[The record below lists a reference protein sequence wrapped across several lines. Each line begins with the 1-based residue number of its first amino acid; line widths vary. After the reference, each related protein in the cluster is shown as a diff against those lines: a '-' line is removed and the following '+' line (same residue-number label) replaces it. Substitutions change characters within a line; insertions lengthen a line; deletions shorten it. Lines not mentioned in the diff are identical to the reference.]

1 MVVHAYRSR
10 AKGVSNLTRIRD
22 LISKTSGCVESLEAR
37 EGGGERER
45 EEKKLANSRVSN
57 ICESTRKLGSFRFAD
72 AAAA

>member
-37 EGGGERER
+37 ER

-57 ICESTRKLGSFRFAD
+57 ICESTRKRGSFRFAD